1 MKQILDTI
9 YAILS
14 HPLTLSL
21 EIMLGI
27 VAFVWIV
34 KRLNITETETEFGEQ
49 IFKLLPLLVISSTIL
64 LDYSE
69 YLNINPYLNY
79 LGIESVG
86 KILQI
91 LMALALII
99 NISAGLWVSKS
110 MKDGKLD
117 KDEKKVIY
125 IVIAMLVIIQM
136 VILFFGYLAHIRPHA
151 GRNAA
156 ELDIAYIRFL
166 ILVIVLFFNTLLS
179 IFAIMLT
186 FLKPKILALFN
197 GTTNPTPIPVPIPT
211 PMPTPNPIPVPLP
224 STMSIGGAL
233 NHTIYPF

>member
-1 MKQILDTI
+1 MEQILDTV

-14 HPLTLSL
+14 HPLMLSL

-34 KRLNITETETEFGEQ
+34 KRLNITETESEFGEQ
-49 IFKLLPLLVISSTIL
+49 IFKLLPLLAISSTIL

-69 YLNINPYLNY
+69 YLNINPYLDY

-91 LMALALII
+91 LMALALIM

-125 IVIAMLVIIQM
+125 ILVAMLVLIQM
-136 VILFFGYLAHIRPHA
+136 VILFFGYLAHIRPHSE
-151 GRNAA
+151 RSAA
-156 ELDIAYIRFL
+156 ETDIAYIRFL
-166 ILVIVLFFNTLLS
+166 ILVIVLFFNTLIS

-186 FLKPKILALFN
+186 YLKPKILALIN
-197 GTTNPTPIPVPIPT
+197 GTASTIPIPVPIPSPIPP
-211 PMPTPNPIPVPLP
+211 PMPPLI
-224 STMSIGGAL
+224 TMSHGGAIK
-233 NHTIYPF
+233 HISYPF

>member
-1 MKQILDTI
+1 MEQILGTV
-9 YAILS
+9 YEILS
-14 HPLTLSL
+14 HPLMLSL

-34 KRLNITETETEFGEQ
+34 KRLNITETEAEFGEQ
-49 IFKLLPLLVISSTIL
+49 IFKLLPLLAISSTIL

-69 YLNINPYLNY
+69 YLNINPYLSY

-91 LMALALII
+91 LMALALIM

-117 KDEKKVIY
+117 KDEKKIIY
-125 IVIAMLVIIQM
+125 ILVAMLVLIQM
-136 VILFFGYLAHIRPHA
+136 VILFFGYLAHIRPHSE
-151 GRNAA
+151 RNAA
-156 ELDIAYIRFL
+156 ETDIAYIRFL
-166 ILVIVLFFNTLLS
+166 ILVIVLFFNTLIS

-186 FLKPKILALFN
+186 YLKPKILALFN
-197 GTTNPTPIPVPIPT
+197 GTASVTPIPVPTSTPSPIPT
-211 PMPTPNPIPVPLP
+211 PMPPLII
-224 STMSIGGAL
+224 MSHGGAIR
-233 NHTIYPF
+233 HSSYPF

>member
-1 MKQILDTI
+1 MKQILDTL

-27 VAFVWIV
+27 VAFVWVV

-49 IFKLLPLLVISSTIL
+49 IFKLLPLLAISSTIL

-91 LMALALII
+91 LMALALIM

-151 GRNAA
+151 ERNAA

-186 FLKPKILALFN
+186 FLKPKILALFS
-197 GTTNPTPIPVPIPT
+197 GTANPTPKPIPNPMPKPNPTPI
-211 PMPTPNPIPVPLP
+211 PLP

-233 NHTIYPF
+233 NHTLYPF

>member
-1 MKQILDTI
+1 MEQILDTI

-49 IFKLLPLLVISSTIL
+49 IFKLLPLLAISSTIL

-91 LMALALII
+91 LMALALIM

-151 GRNAA
+151 ERNAA

-186 FLKPKILALFN
+186 FLKPKILALFS
-197 GTTNPTPIPVPIPT
+197 GTANPTPKPIPNPMPKPNPTPI
-211 PMPTPNPIPVPLP
+211 PLP

>member
-1 MKQILDTI
+1 MEQILDTV

-14 HPLTLSL
+14 HPLMLSL
-21 EIMLGI
+21 EIMIGI

-34 KRLNITETETEFGEQ
+34 KRLNITETESEFGEQ
-49 IFKLLPLLVISSTIL
+49 IFKLLPLLAISSTIL

-69 YLNINPYLNY
+69 YLNINPYLDY

-91 LMALALII
+91 LMALALIM

-125 IVIAMLVIIQM
+125 ILVAMLVLIQM
-136 VILFFGYLAHIRPHA
+136 VILFFGYLAHIRPHSE
-151 GRNAA
+151 RSAA
-156 ELDIAYIRFL
+156 ETDIAYIRFL
-166 ILVIVLFFNTLLS
+166 ILVIVLFFNTLIS

-186 FLKPKILALFN
+186 YLKPKILALFN
-197 GTTNPTPIPVPIPT
+197 STASTIPIPIPVPSPIPP
-211 PMPTPNPIPVPLP
+211 PMPPLI
-224 STMSIGGAL
+224 TMSHGGAIK
-233 NHTIYPF
+233 HISYPF

>member
-1 MKQILDTI
+1 MEQVLDTI

-14 HPLTLSL
+14 HPLMLSIEL
-21 EIMLGI
+21 ILGI
-27 VAFVWIV
+27 TAFVWIV
-34 KRLNITETETEFGEQ
+34 KRLNITDTESEFAEQ
-49 IFKLLPLLVISSTIL
+49 IFKLLPLLAISSTIL

-69 YLNINPYLNY
+69 YLNINPYLSY

-91 LMALALII
+91 LMALALIM

-125 IVIAMLVIIQM
+125 IVVAMLILIQM
-136 VILFFGYLAHIRPHA
+136 VILFFGYLAHIRPHSQ
-151 GRNAA
+151 RNVA
-156 ELDIAYIRFL
+156 ETDIAYIRFL
-166 ILVIVLFFNTLLS
+166 ILVIVLFFNTILS

-186 FLKPKILALFN
+186 YLKPKILALIN
-197 GTTNPTPIPVPIPT
+197 GTASTIPIPIPVPSSIPSPIPP
-211 PMPTPNPIPVPLP
+211 PMPPLI
-224 STMSIGGAL
+224 TMSHGGAIK
-233 NHTIYPF
+233 HISYPF

>member
-1 MKQILDTI
+1 MEQILDTI

-49 IFKLLPLLVISSTIL
+49 IFKLLPLLAISSTIL

-91 LMALALII
+91 LMALALIM

-151 GRNAA
+151 ERNAA

-186 FLKPKILALFN
+186 FLKPKILALFS
-197 GTTNPTPIPVPIPT
+197 GTANPTPKPIPNPMPKPNPTPI
-211 PMPTPNPIPVPLP
+211 PLP

-233 NHTIYPF
+233 NHTLYPF

>member
-1 MKQILDTI
+1 MEQILDTI

-49 IFKLLPLLVISSTIL
+49 IFKLLPLLAISSTIL

-91 LMALALII
+91 LMALALIM

-151 GRNAA
+151 GRNTA

-197 GTTNPTPIPVPIPT
+197 GTANPTPAPIPT

-233 NHTIYPF
+233 NHTLYPF

>member
-1 MKQILDTI
+1 MEQILDTV
-9 YAILS
+9 YDILS
-14 HPLTLSL
+14 HPLMLSL

-34 KRLNITETETEFGEQ
+34 KRLNITETESEFGEQ
-49 IFKLLPLLVISSTIL
+49 IFKLLPLLAISSTIL

-69 YLNINPYLNY
+69 YLNINPYLDY

-91 LMALALII
+91 LMALALIM

-125 IVIAMLVIIQM
+125 ILVAMLVLIQM
-136 VILFFGYLAHIRPHA
+136 VILFFGYLAHIRPHSE
-151 GRNAA
+151 RSAA
-156 ELDIAYIRFL
+156 ETDIAYIRFL
-166 ILVIVLFFNTLLS
+166 ILVIVLFFNTLIS

-186 FLKPKILALFN
+186 YLKPKILALFN
-197 GTTNPTPIPVPIPT
+197 STASTIPIPIPVPSPIPP
-211 PMPTPNPIPVPLP
+211 PMPPLI
-224 STMSIGGAL
+224 TMSHGGAIK
-233 NHTIYPF
+233 HISYPF

>member
-1 MKQILDTI
+1 MEQILDTV

-14 HPLTLSL
+14 HPLMLSL

-34 KRLNITETETEFGEQ
+34 KRLNITETESEFGEQ
-49 IFKLLPLLVISSTIL
+49 IFKLLPLLAISSTIL

-69 YLNINPYLNY
+69 YLNINPYLSY

-91 LMALALII
+91 LMALALIM

-125 IVIAMLVIIQM
+125 ILVAMLVLIQM
-136 VILFFGYLAHIRPHA
+136 VILFFGYLAHIRPHSE
-151 GRNAA
+151 RSAA
-156 ELDIAYIRFL
+156 ETDIAYIRFL
-166 ILVIVLFFNTLLS
+166 ILVIVLFFNTLIS

-186 FLKPKILALFN
+186 YLKPKILALFN
-197 GTTNPTPIPVPIPT
+197 GTASVTPIPVPIPT
-211 PMPTPNPIPVPLP
+211 PTPMPAPLP
-224 STMSIGGAL
+224 PLIIMSHGGAIR
-233 NHTIYPF
+233 HSAYPF

>member
-1 MKQILDTI
+1 MEQILDTV

-14 HPLTLSL
+14 HPLMLSL

-34 KRLNITETETEFGEQ
+34 KRLNITETESEFGEQ
-49 IFKLLPLLVISSTIL
+49 IFKLLPLLAISSTIL

-69 YLNINPYLNY
+69 YLNINPYLDY

-91 LMALALII
+91 LMALALIM

-125 IVIAMLVIIQM
+125 ILVAMLVLIQM
-136 VILFFGYLAHIRPHA
+136 VILFFGYLAHIRPHSE
-151 GRNAA
+151 RSAA
-156 ELDIAYIRFL
+156 ETDIAYIRFL
-166 ILVIVLFFNTLLS
+166 ILVIVLFFNTLIS

-186 FLKPKILALFN
+186 YLKPKILALFN
-197 GTTNPTPIPVPIPT
+197 GTASTTPIPI
-211 PMPTPNPIPVPLP
+211 PMPGPMPPLI
-224 STMSIGGAL
+224 TMSHGGAIK
-233 NHTIYPF
+233 HISYPF

>member
-1 MKQILDTI
+1 MEQVLDTV

-14 HPLTLSL
+14 HPLMLSIEL
-21 EIMLGI
+21 MLCI

-34 KRLNITETETEFGEQ
+34 KRLNITETESEFGEQ
-49 IFKLLPLLVISSTIL
+49 IFKLLPLLAISSTIL

-69 YLNINPYLNY
+69 YLNINPYLSY

-91 LMALALII
+91 LMALALIM

-125 IVIAMLVIIQM
+125 ILVAMLVLIQM
-136 VILFFGYLAHIRPHA
+136 VILFFGYLAHIRPHSE
-151 GRNAA
+151 RSAA
-156 ELDIAYIRFL
+156 ETDIAYIRFL
-166 ILVIVLFFNTLLS
+166 ILVIVLFFNTLIS

-186 FLKPKILALFN
+186 YLKPKILALFN
-197 GTTNPTPIPVPIPT
+197 STASTIPIPIPVPSPIPP
-211 PMPTPNPIPVPLP
+211 PMPPLI
-224 STMSIGGAL
+224 TMSHGGAIK
-233 NHTIYPF
+233 HISYPF

>member
-1 MKQILDTI
+1 MEQILDTV

-14 HPLTLSL
+14 HPLMLSL

-34 KRLNITETETEFGEQ
+34 KRLNITETESEFGEQ
-49 IFKLLPLLVISSTIL
+49 IFKLLPLLAISSTIL

-69 YLNINPYLNY
+69 YLNINPYLDY

-91 LMALALII
+91 LMALALIM

-125 IVIAMLVIIQM
+125 ILVAMLVLIQM
-136 VILFFGYLAHIRPHA
+136 VILFFGYLAHIRPHSE
-151 GRNAA
+151 RSAA
-156 ELDIAYIRFL
+156 ETDIAYIRFL
-166 ILVIVLFFNTLLS
+166 ILVIVLFFNTLIS

-186 FLKPKILALFN
+186 YLKPKILALFN
-197 GTTNPTPIPVPIPT
+197 STASTIPIPIPVPSPIPP
-211 PMPTPNPIPVPLP
+211 PMPPLI
-224 STMSIGGAL
+224 TMSHGGAIK
-233 NHTIYPF
+233 HISYPF